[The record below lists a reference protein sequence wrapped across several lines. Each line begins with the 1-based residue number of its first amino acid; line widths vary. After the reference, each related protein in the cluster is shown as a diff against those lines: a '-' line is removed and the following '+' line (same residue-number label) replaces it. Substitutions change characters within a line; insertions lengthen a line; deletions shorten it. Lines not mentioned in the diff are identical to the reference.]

1 MLRIGLVLKVAIAS
15 AMICTVSS
23 AQLVDRTDQSRDPDP
38 RAVNLTLERR
48 GDIYM
53 ARKMYREAG
62 ETYTEAILMEPDS
75 AKLVNKLGISYHQ
88 LMMLDDARKQY
99 QRAWKIDKTYGQALN
114 NLGTVYHAKG
124 KYRQAVRTYRQ
135 ALKISPYSAS
145 IYSNL
150 GTSQFARRRFKD
162 ASAAYLKAL
171 ELDPNVFEVK
181 GNFGTMLQERSVGNR
196 GKYYYFMAKAYAGVE
211 MWERAIL
218 YLRKA
223 LEEGYGNARKLAGES
238 AFEAMHELPGFQR
251 LAFPETIASAA
262 DNATT
267 N

>member
-1 MLRIGLVLKVAIAS
+1 MLRIGLVLKVAIVS
-15 AMICTVSS
+15 VTVCAVSPS
-23 AQLVDRTDQSRDPDP
+23 QLVDRTDPSRDPDP
-38 RAVNLTLERR
+38 RAGNLTLERR

-62 ETYTEAILMEPDS
+62 ETYEEAIRMEPDS

-88 LMMLDDARKQY
+88 LLMLDDARKQY
-99 QRAWKIDKTYGQALN
+99 QRAWKMDKTYSQALN

-124 KYRQAVRTYRQ
+124 KFKQAVRTYKD
-135 ALKISPYSAS
+135 ALKVSPYSAS

-181 GNFGTMLQERSVGNR
+181 GNFGTLLQERSVGNR

-211 MWERAIL
+211 MWDRAIL

-223 LEEGYGNARKLAGES
+223 LEEGFGNARRLAGDS
-238 AFEAMHELPGFQR
+238 AFEAMHELPDFQR
-251 LAFPETIASAA
+251 LAFPETIASAS
-262 DNATT
+262 DNTT
-267 N
+267 RN

>member
-1 MLRIGLVLKVAIAS
+1 MPRIGSVLKVVIVAAT
-15 AMICTVSS
+15 ICAVSP

-38 RAVNLTLERR
+38 RAANLTLERR
-48 GDIYM
+48 GDIFM

-62 ETYTEAILMEPDS
+62 DTYREAIRMEPDS

-88 LMMLDDARKQY
+88 LLMLEDARKQY
-99 QRAWKIDKTYGQALN
+99 QRAWKIDRTYSQALN
-114 NLGTVYHAKG
+114 NLGTVYHARG
-124 KYRQAVRTYRQ
+124 KYKQAVRTYRQ

-181 GNFGTMLQERSVGNR
+181 GNFGTLLQERSVGNR

-211 MWERAIL
+211 MWDRAIL

-223 LEEGYGNARKLAGES
+223 LEEGFGNAKRLAGDS

-262 DNATT
+262 GNATT